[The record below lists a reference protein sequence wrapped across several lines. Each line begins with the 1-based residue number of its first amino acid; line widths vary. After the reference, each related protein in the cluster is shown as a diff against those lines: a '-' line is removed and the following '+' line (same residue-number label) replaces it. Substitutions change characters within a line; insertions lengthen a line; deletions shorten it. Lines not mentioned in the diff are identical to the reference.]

1 MGGHEATVAAG
12 EEPRM
17 MEHLQRGVGQHPA
30 RGGLDRQTRLGQP
43 MGGAAAG
50 AGEIGLETVPR
61 HPVKGNVGF
70 RKEPFCQPMGRKAT
84 EMEARCP
91 QQQLGPQ
98 SPRPQR
104 QGHLHR

>member
-1 MGGHEATVAAG
+1 MGSHEATVAAG

-30 RGGLDRQTRLGQP
+30 RGELDRQTRLGQP

-50 AGEIGLETVPR
+50 AGEIGLDTVP
-61 HPVKGNVGF
+61 HLPVEGNGGF
-70 RKEPFCQPMGRKAT
+70 RQKPFRQPMGLRAT

-98 SPRPQR
+98 SPRP
-104 QGHLHR
+104 